1 MDNTQWR
8 LPLWLQMTFSGF
20 IALLVFFIPE
30 SPRWLVA
37 NDRQEEALQVLI
49 KYHGEGDPNNAI
61 VKLSYTEMQDM
72 ISKEGSDKRWWDY
85 SQLVKTRASR
95 WRLAMVVSM
104 SFFGRASPVQVHWR
118 FETNG
123 T

>member
-1 MDNTQWR
+1 
-8 LPLWLQMTFSGF
+8 MTFSGF
-20 IALLVFFIPE
+20 IALSVFFIPE

-95 WRLAMVVSM
+95 WRLTMVISM
-104 SFFGRASPVQVHWR
+104 SFFGRASPVRVYWR